1 MIIWQGFGL
10 LVIIVP
16 VIVGGL
22 LCLLFP
28 QIIEADWFI
37 GFNLFFSG
45 VILYWLGKK
54 LHNPSTNE
62 ITLYDKDMVPY
73 VLKRHTDTFYFIPME
88 YWGIIFWI
96 FSFIWVFISFF
107 VNE

>member
-28 QIIEADWFI
+28 QIIEEDWFI

-45 VILYWLGKK
+45 VILAREK
-54 LHNPSTNE
+54 
-62 ITLYDKDMVPY
+62 IT
-73 VLKRHTDTFYFIPME
+73 
-88 YWGIIFWI
+88 
-96 FSFIWVFISFF
+96 
-107 VNE
+107 